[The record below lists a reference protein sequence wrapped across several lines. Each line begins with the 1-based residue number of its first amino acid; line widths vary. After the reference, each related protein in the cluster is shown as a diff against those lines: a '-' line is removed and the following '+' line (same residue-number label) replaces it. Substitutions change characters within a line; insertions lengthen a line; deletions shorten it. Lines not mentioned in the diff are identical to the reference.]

1 MLKQR
6 TQGINRREFF
16 LKLSQYFL
24 TVSVLGRGIERGLAS
39 AQTASNPIPIS
50 GTAFTNDEFNIIK
63 SITSII
69 IPTDENP
76 GANETGIAAYV
87 LQVFQQRGTETVTS
101 IQGALATINAQAQ
114 QFFSAT
120 YNDLTQQ
127 QKEQLVAII
136 AKAPEY
142 APFWVPLRTLTVLRF
157 YSLPEG
163 YKPAGLPGPN
173 VDRGGFPL
181 LGC

>member
-1 MLKQR
+1 MFKQ
-6 TQGINRREFF
+6 GMNRREFF

-24 TVSVLGRGIERGLAS
+24 TFSVLGRGIEQGLAS
-39 AQTASNPIPIS
+39 ARPTFTPRPNNSI
-50 GTAFTNDEFNIIK
+50 AFTKDEFKIIK

-76 GANETGIAAYV
+76 GANETRIAEYV
-87 LQVFQQRGTETVTS
+87 LEAFQERGTETVTA
-101 IQGALATINAQAQ
+101 IKGALATINAQSQ
-114 QFFSAT
+114 QFFAAT
-120 YNDLTQQ
+120 YNNLTQQ
-127 QKEQLVAII
+127 QQEKLVEII
-136 AKAPEY
+136 AKTPDY
-142 APFWVPLRTLTVLRF
+142 ASFWQPLRTLTVLRF

-173 VDRGGFPL
+173 VDRGGFPF

>member
-1 MLKQR
+1 M
-6 TQGINRREFF
+6 NRRDFF
-16 LKLSQYFL
+16 FKLTQYFL
-24 TVSVLGRGIERGLAS
+24 TVSVLGRGIEQGLAS
-39 AQTASNPIPIS
+39 AQTTFTLSQTNS
-50 GTAFTNDEFNIIK
+50 TAFTGDEFKIIK

-76 GANETGIAAYV
+76 GANETGIAEYL
-87 LQVFQQRGTETVTS
+87 LQVFQQQGTETVTA
-101 IQGALATINAQAQ
+101 IKGALATINAQAQ
-114 QFFSAT
+114 QFFAAA

-127 QKEQLVAII
+127 QQAQLVEII
-136 AKAPEY
+136 AKTPDY
-142 APFWVPLRTLTVLRF
+142 APFWQPVRTLTVLRF

-173 VDRGGFPL
+173 VDRGGFPF